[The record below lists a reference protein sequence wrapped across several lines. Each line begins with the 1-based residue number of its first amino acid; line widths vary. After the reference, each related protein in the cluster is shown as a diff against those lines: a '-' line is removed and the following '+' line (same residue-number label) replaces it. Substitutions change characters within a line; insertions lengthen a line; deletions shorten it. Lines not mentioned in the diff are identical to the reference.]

1 MRLSLDCAARAAN
14 AALAEGFRNIPVTA
28 VATDS
33 RAAVPGSLFVC
44 IPGERVDG
52 HDFAESAADRGA
64 CAVLAQHP
72 LPAFAEKRP
81 GVPVLLV
88 EDSVKALG
96 QVAHAWRRT
105 FAGKVVGLTGTAGKT
120 TVKEVLAS
128 VLSLA
133 GKTAKTEMNHNNQI
147 GMPMAMLAAD
157 GGERFWVMEAGISH
171 AGDMDE
177 LGAVMEPDLAIVLNA
192 GTGHTEGLGREGVA
206 WHKTRLFR
214 HLAPGAQ
221 AIASADYPELAR
233 CAREACPGVKFFSA
247 RLSLDDPGAPAG
259 LACTAR
265 EEGAD
270 DRGSV
275 YRISLAAIAGRPA
288 ASFVCHAPLRGES
301 GAENCAAVALA
312 CRLLGVDEATIAKGI
327 EGAVLPPQ
335 RFRRFDCGRLRL
347 VDDSYN
353 ANPLSM
359 GRMLDAAAEEARR
372 HKKGAL
378 ALVLGEM
385 RELGSEAEACHR
397 ELGRHIACLKPL
409 AVFWKG
415 GLAAEVAEGMREG
428 ACPVPL
434 QPVADFAEFE
444 AKFKAFLDAGL
455 APEGVAVLFKGSR
468 YNELEKALAI
478 AERLAGEAD

>member
-206 WHKTRLFR
+206 WHKTRLFT
-214 HLAPGAQ
+214 HLSPAGKAM
-221 AIASADYPELAR
+221 ASADYPELAR
-233 CAREACPGVKFFSA
+233 CALEPVPRSSSSARACPWTILPRRQALPARPGRKGPTTGARSTASA
-247 RLSLDDPGAPAG
+247 
-259 LACTAR
+259 
-265 EEGAD
+265 
-270 DRGSV
+270 
-275 YRISLAAIAGRPA
+275 
-288 ASFVCHAPLRGES
+288 
-301 GAENCAAVALA
+301 
-312 CRLLGVDEATIAKGI
+312 
-327 EGAVLPPQ
+327 LPP
-335 RFRRFDCGRLRL
+335 
-347 VDDSYN
+347 
-353 ANPLSM
+353 
-359 GRMLDAAAEEARR
+359 
-372 HKKGAL
+372 
-378 ALVLGEM
+378 
-385 RELGSEAEACHR
+385 
-397 ELGRHIACLKPL
+397 
-409 AVFWKG
+409 
-415 GLAAEVAEGMREG
+415 
-428 ACPVPL
+428 
-434 QPVADFAEFE
+434 
-444 AKFKAFLDAGL
+444 
-455 APEGVAVLFKGSR
+455 
-468 YNELEKALAI
+468 
-478 AERLAGEAD
+478 